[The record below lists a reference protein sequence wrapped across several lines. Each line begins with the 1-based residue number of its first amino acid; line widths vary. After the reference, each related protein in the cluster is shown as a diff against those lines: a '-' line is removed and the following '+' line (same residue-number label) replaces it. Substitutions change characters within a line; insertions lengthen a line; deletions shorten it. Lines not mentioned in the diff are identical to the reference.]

1 MNLADFATPSF
12 LANPYPV
19 YDALREAGP
28 LVPVGPNQFFSGRYD
43 VVDKLLHDRR
53 MVHNFESSVRKRYG
67 EAGAQQPVLL
77 GYGRMFLLMNPPV
90 HTRLRGLMMQAFNAR
105 QIESMR
111 DIARTSAQRLI
122 DRFEN
127 DGSVDIMAAY
137 AMPFPIEMICRMLD
151 VPVEHAKELGDAIQ
165 HVAKMLDVA
174 PAGEA
179 QLAMS
184 NDAYRTLDT
193 YFSEVIEAR
202 RKQPGTDL
210 VSMLL
215 KAEDHGET
223 LTHEEIVANV
233 ILLYLAGHETTSHMI
248 GNALIAL
255 QRHPQQFDAL
265 RRDMTKL
272 PNAIIECLRYEGSA
286 QLSGRTASEDME
298 ISGIPVPRDSIVYL
312 SLGAANRDPAKFERP
327 DQLDID
333 REVPRVLTF
342 GGGVH
347 HCLGYRLA
355 VLELETALGALLTRL
370 PNLTVDGLDDL
381 HWNGRSNLRGVET
394 LHVRW

>member
-1 MNLADFATPSF
+1 
-12 LANPYPV
+12 
-19 YDALREAGP
+19 
-28 LVPVGPNQFFSGRYD
+28 
-43 VVDKLLHDRR
+43 
-53 MVHNFESSVRKRYG
+53 
-67 EAGAQQPVLL
+67 
-77 GYGRMFLLMNPPV
+77 
-90 HTRLRGLMMQAFNAR
+90 
-105 QIESMR
+105 
-111 DIARTSAQRLI
+111 
-122 DRFEN
+122 
-127 DGSVDIMAAY
+127 
-137 AMPFPIEMICRMLD
+137 
-151 VPVEHAKELGDAIQ
+151 
-165 HVAKMLDVA
+165 
-174 PAGEA
+174 
-179 QLAMS
+179 
-184 NDAYRTLDT
+184 
-193 YFSEVIEAR
+193 
-202 RKQPGTDL
+202 
-210 VSMLL
+210 
-215 KAEDHGET
+215 
-223 LTHEEIVANV
+223 
-233 ILLYLAGHETTSHMI
+233 MI